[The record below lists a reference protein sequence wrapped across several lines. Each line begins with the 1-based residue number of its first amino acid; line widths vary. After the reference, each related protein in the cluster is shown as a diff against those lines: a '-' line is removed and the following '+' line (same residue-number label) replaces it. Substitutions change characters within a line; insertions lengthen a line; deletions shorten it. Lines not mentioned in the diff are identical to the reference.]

1 MQLNMFYGICLAPR
15 GHSEVAIALESLYPT
30 ACLFFILGV
39 QLSRHIKVSN
49 NNLDGVLF
57 EDKDP
62 SKNQMK
68 VIWII
73 VGVAIVLCTY
83 FFIAG
88 GINVFLRSLGDFFS
102 NTTQNYSSE
111 RAQFFSVKGTGY
123 IYQFRV
129 ILLPILTPTSAI
141 LQNGSASLWM
151 TIRSWAVRS
160 LF

>member
-1 MQLNMFYGICLAPR
+1 MFEFNVLVFSIIVIPYTIFYIKKYNITPVSIFLLMQLNMFYGICLAPR

-123 IYQFRV
+123 I
-129 ILLPILTPTSAI
+129 
-141 LQNGSASLWM
+141 
-151 TIRSWAVRS
+151 
-160 LF
+160 